1 MQWDCLSVIDYFF
14 TQYDKF
20 TEEIEID
27 AYKKIAKEKLNSIK
41 TTLIFTTRC
50 KVCNNKTIREET
62 EVFYF
67 VSLENDTDN
76 IFKPVYSDSDVYRCY
91 LCNAQAGNQNP
102 PLISGAIRKAEIKSI
117 SSYMLVQLG
126 RVKLNGIDKVKFSV
140 TIPESNTILGKNLI
154 LEAWIQHTGETV
166 LSGHYVIIRRIN
178 HSFLHMSDDN
188 FAEFKSTYILI
199 CSLCYVALL
208 KIV

>member
-67 VSLENDTDN
+67 VLLEKDIDN
-76 IFKPVYSDSDVYRCY
+76 IFKPVDTDSDVYRCE
-91 LCNAQAGNQNP
+91 LCNAQAGNPNTP
-102 PLISGAIRKAEIKSI
+102 IISGAIRKTAIKAI
-117 SSYMLVQLG
+117 SSYV
-126 RVKLNGIDKVKFSV
+126 S
-140 TIPESNTILGKNLI
+140 
-154 LEAWIQHTGETV
+154 
-166 LSGHYVIIRRIN
+166 
-178 HSFLHMSDDN
+178 
-188 FAEFKSTYILI
+188 
-199 CSLCYVALL
+199 
-208 KIV
+208 